1 MVKYG
6 LKPAPIGSFGNYSTL
21 VNPGVTN
28 EFATAGFRV
37 GHSLVQGILKYVHFI
52 ASFLKCNLNRLT
64 SCSNF

>member
-6 LKPAPIGSFGNYSTL
+6 LKPAPTGSFGNYSTL

-37 GHSLVQGILKYVHFI
+37 GHSLVQGILKYVQYFI
-52 ASFLKCNLNRLT
+52 ASF
-64 SCSNF
+64 